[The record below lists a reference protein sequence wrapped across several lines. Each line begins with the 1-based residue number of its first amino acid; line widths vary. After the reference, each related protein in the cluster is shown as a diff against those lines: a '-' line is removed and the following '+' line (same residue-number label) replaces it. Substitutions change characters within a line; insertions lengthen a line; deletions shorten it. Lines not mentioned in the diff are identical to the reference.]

1 MNYAWT
7 KGARLRGNPQS
18 VGDELTRIKD
28 TKSGRFK
35 PEDVVRKAKAKRSV
49 LHQYFDWDDST
60 ASAKYRIEQAKYL
73 IRCVQVVVVTE
84 TMDEPRAFRAFV
96 SIERDNSHSYMDT
109 QTVLSDSELRAQMLE
124 SALKELA
131 SFKQKYKDL
140 TELESL
146 FDAMD
151 NIFEVAA

>member
-7 KGARLRGNPQS
+7 KGARLRGDPQM
-18 VGDELTRIKD
+18 VGDELTKIKEKNGGKFQP
-28 TKSGRFK
+28 T
-35 PEDVVRKAKAKRSV
+35 DVVKMAKSKRSI

-60 ASAKYRIEQAKYL
+60 ASVKYRLEQAGHL
-73 IRCVQVVVVTE
+73 IRCVHVVVVSEAT
-84 TMDEPRAFRAFV
+84 DEPRTVRAFV
-96 SIERDNSHSYMDT
+96 TIEQDDSHSYMDT
-109 QTVLSDSELRAQMLE
+109 QTVLSNSELREQMLGN
-124 SALKELA
+124 ALKELA

-140 TELESL
+140 TELEGI